1 MIERP
6 TYLSAFLGAHCTAAR
21 ALPES
26 SVKAF
31 FEKCHQALKE
41 ETGEVNDSDKKELP
55 PVCEYL
61 QAALSVAY
69 QTSAPIKNVGHT
81 FEAIAQKLPWQPR
94 LDYKVQTDDFYNGHA
109 NAVIIGDGGLENHR
123 KVRVGASLIAP
134 NIEYPNHRHPPEEG
148 YLVISEGEWRQEAN
162 PWLARTS
169 GETMHNPPNIW
180 HAMKAGNKPLL
191 AIWMLWMET
200 DS

>member
-1 MIERP
+1 MIKRP

-41 ETGEVNDSDKKELP
+41 ETGGVDDPDKKELP

-61 QAALSVAY
+61 QAALSVAS

-94 LDYKVQTDDFYNGHA
+94 LDYKDQTDDFYNGHA

-134 NIEYPNHRHPPEEG
+134 NVEYPNHRHPPEEG
-148 YLVISEGEWRQEAN
+148 YLVISEGQWRQEAN
-162 PWLARTS
+162 PWTARKS
-169 GETMHNPPNIW
+169 GETIHNPPNIW